1 MNLYKNVERHKDSH
15 AEDLLVNNEI
25 AICQY
30 FMDTEKVNKLH
41 FVRDEIKF
49 SLYPETHEKIKEI
62 VSKIL
67 IRYRGFVSS
76 PASTKYHGNYDG
88 GLFDHSL
95 AVYLAAIRSSN
106 EYGIKPSDVNFIA
119 CFFHDLC
126 KVGKYRYQHDK
137 ISTNSVQFYEYNPD
151 YVGIEHGAESLRR
164 LLNIETIKNIKEF
177 LPEAWQLAIAYHMGV
192 FGVSDTEMKNFS
204 LLTEKYPEIL
214 LLHHADMIST
224 KIYKI

>member
-1 MNLYKNVERHKDSH
+1 MNLYKNVERNKDGH

-62 VSKIL
+62 ISKIL
-67 IRYRGFVSS
+67 IRYRGFISS
-76 PASTKYHGNYDG
+76 PASIKYHGNYDG

-137 ISTNSVQFYEYNPD
+137 ISTNSVQFYESDPD

-204 LLTEKYPEIL
+204 SLTEKYPEIL
-214 LLHHADMIST
+214 LLHHADMIAT

>member
-1 MNLYKNVERHKDSH
+1 MNLYKNVERNKDGH

-41 FVRDEIKF
+41 FIRDKIEF
-49 SLYPETHEKIKEI
+49 SLDSETHEKIKEV

-76 PASTKYHGNYDG
+76 PASVNHHGNYDG

-95 AVYLAAIRSSN
+95 AVYLAAIRTSN

-119 CFFHDLC
+119 CMFHDLC
-126 KVGKYRYQHDK
+126 KVGKYQLSFDTV
-137 ISTNSVQFYEYNPD
+137 STNVVQFYEYDPD

-164 LLNIETIKNIKEF
+164 LLTIETIKDIKEV

-192 FGVSDTEMKNFS
+192 FGVSDIEMKNFS
-204 LLTEKYPEIL
+204 SLTEKYPEIL
-214 LLHHADMIST
+214 LLHHADMIAT
-224 KIYKI
+224 KIYKL

>member
-1 MNLYKNVERHKDSH
+1 MNLYKNVERNKDGH
-15 AEDLLVNNEI
+15 AEDLLINNEI

-41 FVRDEIKF
+41 FVRDEIEF
-49 SLYPETHEKIKEI
+49 SLDSETHEKIKEVI
-62 VSKIL
+62 SKIL
-67 IRYRGFVSS
+67 IRYRGFISS
-76 PASTKYHGNYDG
+76 PASVKYHGNYDG

-119 CFFHDLC
+119 CIFHDLC
-126 KVGKYRYQHDK
+126 KVGKYKIKEKSIDK
-137 ISTNSVQFYEYNPD
+137 VNTSSYEYNLD
-151 YVGIEHGAESLRR
+151 YDGIEHGAESLRR
-164 LLNIETIKNIKEF
+164 LLTIETIKGIEEV
-177 LPEAWQLAIAYHMGV
+177 LPKSWQYAIAYHMGV

-204 LLTEKYPEIL
+204 SLTEKYPEIL
-214 LLHHADMIST
+214 LLHHADMIAT

>member
-1 MNLYKNVERHKDSH
+1 MNLYKNVERNKDGH
-15 AEDLLVNNEI
+15 AEDLLINNEI

-41 FVRDEIKF
+41 FVRDEIEF
-49 SLYPETHEKIKEI
+49 SLDPEVHNKIKEV

-67 IRYRGFVSS
+67 IRYRGFISS
-76 PASTKYHGNYDG
+76 PASIKYHGNYDG

-126 KVGKYRYQHDK
+126 KVGKYIAVPEFKKNY
-137 ISTNSVQFYEYNPD
+137 TMVQYEYNPD
-151 YVGIEHGAESLRR
+151 YIGIEHGAESLRR
-164 LLNIETIKNIKEF
+164 LLTIETINNIEEV

-204 LLTEKYPEIL
+204 SLTEKYPEIL
-214 LLHHADMIST
+214 LLHHADMIAT
-224 KIYKI
+224 KIYKL

>member
-1 MNLYKNVERHKDSH
+1 MNLYKNVEQNKDGH

-41 FVRDEIKF
+41 FVRDKIEF
-49 SLYPETHEKIKEI
+49 SLDPEVHEKIKEV

-67 IRYRGFVSS
+67 IRYRGFISS
-76 PASTKYHGNYDG
+76 PASAKYHGNYDG

-106 EYGIKPSDVNFIA
+106 EYGIKPSDVNFVA

-126 KVGKYRYQHDK
+126 KVGKYQLTRDA
-137 ISTNSVQFYEYNPD
+137 ISTNIMQFYEYNPD
-151 YVGIEHGAESLRR
+151 YDGIEHGAESLRR
-164 LLNIETIKNIKEF
+164 LLTIETIKDIEEV
-177 LPEAWQLAIAYHMGV
+177 LPKSWQYAIAYHMGV
-192 FGVSDTEMKNFS
+192 FGVSNEEMRNFS
-204 LLTEKYPEIL
+204 SMSDKYPEIL
-214 LLHHADMIST
+214 LLHHADMIAT

>member
-1 MNLYKNVERHKDSH
+1 MNLYKNVERNKDGH

-41 FVRDEIKF
+41 FVRDKIEF
-49 SLYPETHEKIKEI
+49 SLDNETHEKIKEV

-67 IRYRGFVSS
+67 IRYRGFISS
-76 PASTKYHGNYDG
+76 PASAKYHGNYDG

-95 AVYLAAIRSSN
+95 AVYLAAIRTSN

-119 CFFHDLC
+119 CMFHDLC
-126 KVGKYRYQHDK
+126 KVGKYKIKEKSIDK
-137 ISTNSVQFYEYNPD
+137 VNTSSYEYNLD
-151 YVGIEHGAESLRR
+151 YDGIEHGAESLRR
-164 LLNIETIKNIKEF
+164 LLTIETIKDIEEV
-177 LPEAWQLAIAYHMGV
+177 LPKSWQYAIAYHMGV
-192 FGVSDTEMKNFS
+192 FGVSNEEMKNFS
-204 LLTEKYPEIL
+204 SMSDKYPEIL
-214 LLHHADMIST
+214 LLHHADMIAT

>member
-1 MNLYKNVERHKDSH
+1 MNLYKNVERNKDGH

-41 FVRDEIKF
+41 FIRDKIKF
-49 SLYPETHEKIKEI
+49 SLDSETHEKIKEV

-76 PASTKYHGNYDG
+76 PASVNHHGNYDG

-95 AVYLAAIRSSN
+95 AVYLAAIRTSN

-119 CFFHDLC
+119 CMFHDLC
-126 KVGKYRYQHDK
+126 KVGKYQLSFDTV
-137 ISTNSVQFYEYNPD
+137 STNVVQFYEYDPD

-164 LLNIETIKNIKEF
+164 LLTIETIKDIKEV

-192 FGVSDTEMKNFS
+192 FGVSDIEMKNFS
-204 LLTEKYPEIL
+204 SLTEKYPEIL
-214 LLHHADMIST
+214 LLHHADMIAT
-224 KIYKI
+224 KIYKL

>member
-1 MNLYKNVERHKDSH
+1 MNLYKNVERNKDGN

-76 PASTKYHGNYDG
+76 PASVKYHGNYDG

-119 CFFHDLC
+119 CMFHDLC
-126 KVGKYRYQHDK
+126 KVGKYQLGFDTIHTDA
-137 ISTNSVQFYEYNPD
+137 VQFYEYNPD

-204 LLTEKYPEIL
+204 SLTEKYPEIL
-214 LLHHADMIST
+214 LLHHADMIAT
-224 KIYKI
+224 KIYKL